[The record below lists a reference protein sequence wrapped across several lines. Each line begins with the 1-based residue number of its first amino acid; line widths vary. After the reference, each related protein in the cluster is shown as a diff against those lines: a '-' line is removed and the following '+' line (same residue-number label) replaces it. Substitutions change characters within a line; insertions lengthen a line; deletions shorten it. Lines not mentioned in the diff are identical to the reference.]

1 MPKFAP
7 GDRVHV
13 PMLGTGIVRE
23 VRNGRR
29 YVVEVKGRP
38 VVLAEARL
46 EAAPEQRRG
55 RPPGLVAEVAGASE
69 VAPHTMSLDLH
80 GLTAPEA
87 VEALEAFLNQA
98 LLAGASEARIIHGR
112 SGGRLKAAVHARL
125 KEWPGLAAFGLD
137 SGNPGVTIV
146 RF

>member
-1 MPKFAP
+1 MGKFAP

-13 PMLGTGIVRE
+13 PMLGTGVVRE
-23 VRNGRR
+23 VRNGVR

-38 VVLAEARL
+38 VVLPEARL

-55 RPPGLVAEVAGASE
+55 RAPRSVAEVGATE
-69 VAPHTMSLDLH
+69 VAPHSMSLDLH

-87 VEALEAFLNQA
+87 VEALDAFLNQA
-98 LLAGASEARIIHGR
+98 LLAGAAQARVIHGR
-112 SGGRLKAAVHARL
+112 SGGTLKAAVHARL
-125 KEWPGLAAFGLD
+125 KEWPGLRGFAVDA
-137 SGNPGVTIV
+137 SNPGVTIV